1 MDDIRIGYG
10 FDTHRW
16 QKGRKL
22 ILGGIEIPHDKGLLG
37 HSDADALI
45 HAIIDALF
53 GALCLGDIG
62 RHFPDTDPK
71 YKDVD
76 SKVLL
81 KDAVTIIYD
90 KGFTIGNIDSTVV
103 ADEPKMAPHIPKMRK
118 TLAPIVGIAED
129 RISIKATRTEGV
141 VFQGN
146 GGIVVMAAVLLMN
159 RISAVHQQ

>member
-1 MDDIRIGYG
+1 MDIRIGYG

-16 QKGRKL
+16 QEGRKL

-45 HAIIDALF
+45 HAIIDALL

-62 RHFPDTDPK
+62 HHFPDTDPK

-76 SKVLL
+76 SMILL
-81 KDAVTIIYD
+81 KHTMNIISQKRYA
-90 KGFTIGNIDSTVV
+90 ISNIDCTIV
-103 ADEPKMAPHIPKMRK
+103 ADEPKMAPHIKKMRE
-118 TLAPIVGIAED
+118 TLAPVLKIADD

-146 GGIVVMAAVLLMN
+146 GGLVVMATALL
-159 RISAVHQQ
+159 IHE

>member
-16 QKGRKL
+16 QEGRQL
-22 ILGGIEIPHDKGLLG
+22 ILGGVEIPHDKGLLG

-62 RHFPDTDPK
+62 QHFPDTDPQ

-76 SKVLL
+76 STVLL
-81 KDAVTIIYD
+81 KDAVAIIQK
-90 KGFTIGNIDSTVV
+90 KGYSIGNIDSTIV
-103 ADEPKMAPHIPKMRK
+103 ADEPKMAPHIPKMREA
-118 TLAPIVGIAED
+118 LAPVLGIDGD

-141 VFQGN
+141 VFQAN
-146 GGIVVMAAVLLMN
+146 GGIVVMAAALVK
-159 RISAVHQQ
+159 R